1 MADDQNPELPLTP
14 PPGDGGSPGALNIQP
29 VNIEEEMRRSYLD
42 YSMSVIIGRALPDVR
57 DGLKPVHRR
66 ILFGMYELGLTSTKP
81 YRKCAKI
88 VGEVLGKY
96 HPHGDAPVY
105 DALVRMA
112 QDFNMRYPLVDG
124 QGNFGS
130 VDGDMPAAM
139 RYTEA
144 RLAKI
149 AEELL
154 ADIEKETV
162 DFLPNFD
169 ETKKEPGVPPTRGP
183 NLLVNGASGIA
194 VGMATNIPPH
204 NLREVI
210 DATIAMVEKPEIT
223 LKEVMKMV
231 PGPDLPTGGYIAGR
245 EGIEQAYKSGRGS
258 FTMRAK
264 AAIAEIGKERENI
277 VITEIPYQV
286 NKAKLIERIADL
298 ASNKKVEGIAD
309 VRDESDRD
317 GMRIVVEL
325 KRGEESQLILN
336 NLFKH
341 TQMKESFG
349 MILLAIVGGQPRE
362 MGLLEFIRLFIDHRR
377 DVIPRRSRFELR
389 KAREREHVLM
399 GYQIALDHLDMV
411 IRIIRGSSSRA
422 EAKHNLFKYFGEQ
435 EVTITEAG
443 KPKKIEG
450 VKLDGRKYRIQGAPE
465 IEGASRGGLTL
476 SYVQIDAILELQLH
490 RLTQLSIDEIL
501 KELKSIRDLIAELKE
516 ILASEKKLKQVITAE
531 LREVHKAYGDD
542 RRTQIVDK
550 VDEIKLEDLI
560 ADTDMLIT
568 VSHAGYIKRTPV
580 ETYRHQSRGG
590 KGRIGAKTKEEDFVE
605 HLFVASAHSYILLF
619 TSKGRVYWLKVY
631 ELPEAAAATRGKA
644 ISSLVK
650 FQEDEKLT
658 ALVAATNLEEEG
670 RFVFM
675 ATKNGTVKQ
684 SALTEFSNPRST
696 GIIAINLEAKDELIG
711 AKLTDGQ
718 KMIFLASHEGRA
730 ILFRETEVRPMGRNA
745 GGVNGMDLGKDDYVV
760 SMDAVQ
766 PDFEII
772 VKEHK
777 QTTTNLEELENEHIK
792 DSLTTLM
799 LTVAEKGY
807 GKRTPLAEYRITSR
821 GGKGVVNMKSTD
833 RNGSGGATLQVT
845 EESDA
850 MIITEQGKVI
860 RVHANEIREAGRSTQ
875 GVRLLRLEEDDS
887 VAAAAVLQEEQEEE
901 KK

>member
-1 MADDQNPELPLTP
+1 MADETNL
-14 PPGDGGSPGALNIQP
+14 SVMIP
-29 VNIEEEMRRSYLD
+29 VDIEAEMRKSYLD
-42 YSMSVIIGRALPDVR
+42 YAMSVIIGRALPDVR

-66 ILFGMYELGLTSTKP
+66 ILFGMYELGLTSTRP

-88 VGEVLGKY
+88 VGEVLGKF
-96 HPHGDAPVY
+96 HPHGDTPVY

-144 RLAKI
+144 RLSKI

-162 DFLPNFD
+162 DFIPNFD
-169 ETKKEPGVPPTRGP
+169 ETEKEPTVLPTRVP

-204 NLREVI
+204 NLREII
-210 DATIAMVEKPEIT
+210 DATMLLIEKPDTT
-223 LKEVMKMV
+223 LREVLKIV
-231 PGPDLPTGGYIAGR
+231 PGPDFPTGGYIAGR
-245 EGIEQAYKSGRGS
+245 EGIEAAYKTGRGS

-264 AAIAEIGKERENI
+264 AAIEDVGKDRENI

-286 NKAKLIERIADL
+286 NKSTLIKRIAEL
-298 ASNKKVEGIAD
+298 AQIKKIDGIAD

-325 KRGEESQLILN
+325 KRGEESQLVLN
-336 NLFKH
+336 NLYKH
-341 TQMKESFG
+341 TQMQESFG
-349 MILLAIVGGQPRE
+349 MILLAIASGQPKE
-362 MGLLEFIRLFIDHRR
+362 MGLLEFIRLFIEHRR
-377 DVIPRRSRFELR
+377 DVVLRRTRYDLR
-389 KAREREHVLM
+389 KAREREHILT
-399 GYQIALDHLDMV
+399 GYQIALDHLDDV
-411 IRIIRGSSSRA
+411 IRIIRGSTGRA
-422 EAKHNLFKYFGEQ
+422 EAKENLLKFFSEQ
-435 EVTITEAG
+435 DVTITENG
-443 KPKKIEG
+443 KSRKLTG
-450 VKLDGRKYRIQGAPE
+450 VKLDGRKYKLGGV
-465 IEGASRGGLTL
+465 EGETARAVTGGLTP
-476 SYVQIDAILELQLH
+476 VQVDAILELQLH
-490 RLTQLSIDEIL
+490 RLTQLSVDEIL
-501 KELKSIRDLIAELKE
+501 KELKSIRERIVELEE
-516 ILASEKKLKQVITAE
+516 ILASEKKLKAVIISE
-531 LREVHKAYGDD
+531 LKEIQKTYGDD

-560 ADTDMLIT
+560 ADTEMLIT
-568 VSHAGYIKRTPV
+568 VSHAGYIKRTAAD
-580 ETYRHQSRGG
+580 TYRHQSRGG
-590 KGRIGAKTKEEDFVE
+590 KGRIGARTKEEDFVE
-605 HLFVASAHSYILLF
+605 YLFIASAHSYILLF

-658 ALVAATNLEEEG
+658 ALVAARNLEEEG

-675 ATKNGTVKQ
+675 ATKSGTVKK

-696 GIIAINLEAKDELIG
+696 GIIALTLDGKDELIG
-711 AKLTDGQ
+711 AKLTDGK
-718 KMIFLASHEGRA
+718 KMIFLASHEGQA

-745 GGVNGMDLGKDDYVV
+745 GGVNGMDLDKEDYVV

-772 VKEHK
+772 AKEHK
-777 QTTTNLEELENEHIK
+777 TTTQNLEELENEQIK

-799 LTVAEKGY
+799 LTVAEKGF

-821 GGKGVVNMKSTD
+821 GGKGVVNMKTTD
-833 RNGSGGATLQVT
+833 RNGSVVATLQVT
-845 EESDA
+845 EESDV
-850 MIITEQGKVI
+850 MIIAHNGKVI

-875 GVRLLRLEEDDS
+875 GVRLLRLEDDDS
-887 VAAAAVLQEEQEEE
+887 VAAAAVLQEENEEE

>member
-1 MADDQNPELPLTP
+1 MADDKNPQLPLGPDYDNPNTP
-14 PPGDGGSPGALNIQP
+14 PTPPDSTVQGRGAAFLLP
-29 VNIEEEMRRSYLD
+29 VNIEDEMRRSYLD

-96 HPHGDAPVY
+96 HPHGDTPVY

-112 QDFNMRYPLVDG
+112 QEFNMRYRLVDG

-144 RLAKI
+144 RLSKI

-162 DFLPNFD
+162 DFVPNFD
-169 ETKKEPGVPPTRGP
+169 ETEKEPTVLPTRVP

-204 NLREVI
+204 NLREII
-210 DATIAMVEKPEIT
+210 DATVLMIEKPDTT
-223 LKEVMKMV
+223 LKEVLKIV
-231 PGPDLPTGGYIAGR
+231 PGPDFPTGGYIAGR
-245 EGIEQAYKSGRGS
+245 EGIEQAYKTGRGS

-264 AAIAEIGKERENI
+264 AAIEEMGKDRENI

-286 NKAKLIERIADL
+286 NKATLIKRIAEL
-298 ASNKKVEGIAD
+298 AQTKKIDGIAD

-317 GMRIVVEL
+317 GMRVVVEL
-325 KRGEESQLILN
+325 KRGEESQLVLN

-341 TQMKESFG
+341 TQMQESFG
-349 MILLAIVGGQPRE
+349 MILLAIAGGQPKE
-362 MGLLEFIRLFIDHRR
+362 MGLVEFIRLFIEHRR
-377 DVIPRRSRFELR
+377 DVVLRRTRYELR
-389 KAREREHVLM
+389 KAREREHILI
-399 GYQIALDHLDMV
+399 GYQIALDHLDDV
-411 IRIIRGSSSRA
+411 IRIIRGSASRA
-422 EAKHNLFKYFGEQ
+422 EAKENLLKFFSEQ
-435 EVTITEAG
+435 EVTITENG
-443 KPKKIEG
+443 KSRKLEG
-450 VKLDGRKYRIQGAPE
+450 VKLDGRKYKLGGV
-465 IEGASRGGLTL
+465 EGEAARTVTGGLTPIQ
-476 SYVQIDAILELQLH
+476 VDAILE
-490 RLTQLSIDEIL
+490 R
-501 KELKSIRDLIAELKE
+501 IAELEE
-516 ILASEKKLKQVITAE
+516 ILASEKKLKSVIIGE
-531 LREVHKAYGDD
+531 LREVQKTYGDE

-560 ADTDMLIT
+560 ADTEMLIT
-568 VSHAGYIKRTPV
+568 VSHAGYVKRTAAD
-580 ETYRHQSRGG
+580 TYRHQSRGG
-590 KGRIGAKTKEEDFVE
+590 KGRIGARTKEEDFVE
-605 HLFVASAHSYILLF
+605 HLFIASAHSYILLF

-644 ISSLVK
+644 INSLVK

-658 ALVAATNLEEEG
+658 ALVAARDLEAADK
-670 RFVFM
+670 FVFM
-675 ATKNGTVKQ
+675 ATKNGTVKK
-684 SALTEFSNPRST
+684 STLTEFSNPRST
-696 GIIAINLEAKDELIG
+696 GIIAINLDAKDELIG
-711 AKLTDGQ
+711 AKLTDGKQ
-718 KMIFLASHEGRA
+718 MIFLASHEGQA
-730 ILFRETEVRPMGRNA
+730 ILFRETEVRAMGRSA
-745 GGVNGMDLGKDDYVV
+745 GGVNGMDLDKDDYVV

-772 VKEHK
+772 KKEHK
-777 QTTTNLEELENEHIK
+777 IETQNLEELENEQIK
-792 DSLTTLM
+792 DSLVTLM
-799 LTVAEKGY
+799 LTVSEKGY

-821 GGKGVVNMKSTD
+821 GGKGVVNMKTTE
-833 RNGSGGATLQVT
+833 RNGSVVSTLQVT
-845 EESDA
+845 EESDV
-850 MIITEQGKVI
+850 MIITHNGKVI

-875 GVRLLRLEEDDS
+875 GVRLLRLEADDS
-887 VAAAAVLQEEQEEE
+887 VAAAAVLQEEDEEE

>member
-1 MADDQNPELPLTP
+1 MADEQNQSVLLPV
-14 PPGDGGSPGALNIQP
+14 D
-29 VNIEEEMRRSYLD
+29 IEAEMRKSYLD
-42 YSMSVIIGRALPDVR
+42 YAMSVIIGRALPDVR

-144 RLAKI
+144 RLSKI

-154 ADIEKETV
+154 ADIERETV
-162 DFLPNFD
+162 DFIPNFD
-169 ETKKEPGVPPTRGP
+169 ETEKEPTVLPTRVP
-183 NLLVNGASGIA
+183 NLLVNGTSGIA

-210 DATIAMVEKPEIT
+210 DATIAMIEKPELT
-223 LKEVMKMV
+223 LKEAMKFV

-245 EGIEQAYKSGRGS
+245 EGIEQAYKTGRGS

-264 AAIAEIGKERENI
+264 AAIEEASKDRENI
-277 VITEIPYQV
+277 VITELPYQV
-286 NKAKLIERIADL
+286 NKARMIERIAEL
-298 ASNKKVEGIAD
+298 VSNKKIEGISD

-317 GMRIVVEL
+317 GMRVVIEL

-341 TQMKESFG
+341 TQMQESFG

-362 MGLLEFIRLFIDHRR
+362 MGLLDFLRLFIDHRR
-377 DVIPRRSRFELR
+377 DVVLRRSRYELR
-389 KAREREHVLM
+389 KAREREHILV
-399 GYQIALDHLDMV
+399 GYQIALDHLDTV

-422 EAKHNLFKYFGEQ
+422 EAKEHLFKYFTEQ
-435 EVTITEAG
+435 DVTISEDG
-443 KPKKIEG
+443 RSKKVAG
-450 VKLDGRKYRIQGAPE
+450 VKLDGRKYKFAGAPE
-465 IEGASRGGLTL
+465 IEAAGRSAGLGL
-476 SYVQIDAILELQLH
+476 SYTQIDAILELQLH

-501 KELKSIRDLIAELKE
+501 KELKSIRDKIEELEETISSEKKLKSVIIAELKE
-516 ILASEKKLKQVITAE
+516 
-531 LREVHKAYGDD
+531 VHKTYGDD

-568 VSHAGYIKRTPV
+568 VSHAGYIKRTAV

-590 KGRIGAKTKEEDFVE
+590 KGRIGARTKEEDFVE
-605 HLFVASAHSYILLF
+605 HLFIASAHSYILLF

-670 RFVFM
+670 RYVFL
-675 ATKNGTVKQ
+675 ATKFGTVKK
-684 SALTEFSNPRST
+684 STLTEFSNPRST

-711 AKLTDGQ
+711 AKLTDGKQ
-718 KMIFLASHEGRA
+718 MVFLASHEGQA

-745 GGVNGMDLGKDDYVV
+745 GGVNGMDLEKEDYVV

-772 VKEHK
+772 AKEHK
-777 QTTTNLEELENEHIK
+777 QTSQNLEELENEHIK

-807 GKRTPLAEYRITSR
+807 GKRTALAEYRITSR
-821 GGKGVVNMKSTD
+821 GGKGVVNMKTTD
-833 RNGSGGATLQVT
+833 RNGSVVATLQVT
-845 EESDA
+845 EESDV
-850 MIITEQGKVI
+850 MIITEHGKVI

-875 GVRLLRLEEDDS
+875 GVRLLRLDDDDS
-887 VAAAAVLQEEQEEE
+887 VAAAAVIKEEDEEE

>member
-1 MADDQNPELPLTP
+1 MADEQTQSILV
-14 PPGDGGSPGALNIQP
+14 P
-29 VNIEEEMRRSYLD
+29 VDIESEMKKSYLD
-42 YSMSVIIGRALPDVR
+42 YAMSVIIGRALPDVR

-66 ILFGMYELGLTSTKP
+66 ILFGMYELGLTSTRP

-96 HPHGDAPVY
+96 HPHGDTPVY

-162 DFLPNFD
+162 DFTPNFD
-169 ETKKEPGVPPTRGP
+169 ETEKEPTVLPTRVP

-210 DATIAMVEKPEIT
+210 DAAVLLIEKPETT
-223 LKEVMKMV
+223 LKEVLKIV
-231 PGPDLPTGGYIAGR
+231 PGPDFPTGGYIAGR
-245 EGIEQAYKSGRGS
+245 EGIEAAYKSGRGS

-264 AAIAEIGKERENI
+264 AAIEEAGKDRENI
-277 VITEIPYQV
+277 VVTEIPYQV
-286 NKAKLIERIADL
+286 NKARLIERIADL
-298 ASNKKVEGIAD
+298 VQNKKIEGISD

-317 GMRIVVEL
+317 GMRIVIEL

-341 TQMKESFG
+341 TQMQESFG

-362 MGLLEFIRLFIDHRR
+362 MGLIEIIRLFIEHRR
-377 DVIPRRSRFELR
+377 DVVLRRTRFELR
-389 KAREREHVLM
+389 KAREREHILT
-399 GYQIALDHLDMV
+399 GYQVALDHLDSV
-411 IRIIRGSSSRA
+411 IRIIRGSASRA
-422 EAKHNLFKYFGEQ
+422 EAKENLLKFFSEQ
-435 EVTITEAG
+435 DVTIAESG
-443 KPKKIEG
+443 KQKKIEG
-450 VKLDGRKYRIQGAPE
+450 VKLDGRKYKLGG
-465 IEGASRGGLTL
+465 IEGETARSVTTGGLTPIQ
-476 SYVQIDAILELQLH
+476 VDAILELQLH
-490 RLTQLSIDEIL
+490 RLTQLSVDEIL
-501 KELKSIRDLIAELKE
+501 KELKSIRDRIAELEE
-516 ILASEKKLKQVITAE
+516 ILASDKKLKSVIISE
-531 LREVHKAYGDD
+531 LRDVQKTYGDD

-560 ADTDMLIT
+560 ADTEMLIT
-568 VSHAGYIKRTPV
+568 VSHAGYIKRTSTD
-580 ETYRHQSRGG
+580 TYRHQSRGG
-590 KGRIGAKTKEEDFVE
+590 KGRIGAKTREEDFVE

-619 TSKGRVYWLKVY
+619 TSKGRVYWVKVY
-631 ELPEAAAATRGKA
+631 EIPEAAAATRGKA
-644 ISSLVK
+644 INSLVK

-658 ALVAATNLEEEG
+658 ALVAARDLEAADK
-670 RFVFM
+670 FVFM
-675 ATKNGTVKQ
+675 ATKNGTVKK

-696 GIIAINLEAKDELIG
+696 GIIAINLEAQDELIG
-711 AKLTDGQ
+711 AKLTDGKQ
-718 KMIFLASHEGRA
+718 MIFLASHEGQA
-730 ILFRETEVRPMGRNA
+730 ILFRETEVRAMGRNA
-745 GGVNGMDLGKDDYVV
+745 GGVNGMDLDKGDYVV

-772 VKEHK
+772 AKERK
-777 QTTTNLEELENEHIK
+777 KTTQNLEELENEDIK

-807 GKRTPLAEYRITSR
+807 GKRTALAEYRITSR
-821 GGKGVVNMKSTD
+821 GGKGVVNMKTTD
-833 RNGSGGATLQVT
+833 RNGSVVATLQVT
-845 EESDA
+845 EESDV
-850 MIITEQGKVI
+850 MIITEHGKVI

-875 GVRLLRLEEDDS
+875 GVRLLRLDEDDS
-887 VAAAAVLQEEQEEE
+887 IAAAAVLQEENDEE

>member
-1 MADDQNPELPLTP
+1 MAEEQNRSVMLPV
-14 PPGDGGSPGALNIQP
+14 D
-29 VNIEEEMRRSYLD
+29 IEAEMRKSYLD
-42 YSMSVIIGRALPDVR
+42 YAMSVIIGRALPDVR

-144 RLAKI
+144 RLSKI
-149 AEELL
+149 SEELL
-154 ADIEKETV
+154 ADIERETV
-162 DFLPNFD
+162 DFIPNFD
-169 ETKKEPGVPPTRGP
+169 ETEKEPVVLPTRVP

-210 DATIAMVEKPEIT
+210 DAAVAMIEKPEIT
-223 LKEVMKMV
+223 LKEVMKHV

-245 EGIEQAYKSGRGS
+245 EGIEQAYKTGRGS

-264 AAIAEIGKERENI
+264 AAVEEVAKDRENI

-286 NKAKLIERIADL
+286 NKAKLIERIAEL
-298 ASNKKVEGIAD
+298 ASNKKIEGIAD
-309 VRDESDRD
+309 VRDESDRE
-317 GMRIVVEL
+317 GMRVVVEL

-341 TQMKESFG
+341 TQMQESFG

-362 MGLLEFIRLFIDHRR
+362 MGLLEFIRLFVDHRR
-377 DVIPRRSRFELR
+377 DVVLRRSRYDLR
-389 KAREREHVLM
+389 KAREREHILI
-399 GYQIALDHLDMV
+399 GYQVALDHLDTV
-411 IRIIRGSSSRA
+411 IRIIRGSASRA
-422 EAKHNLFKYFGEQ
+422 DAKENLFKYFTEQ
-435 EVTITEAG
+435 DVTISEEG
-443 KPKKIEG
+443 KARKIAG
-450 VKLDGRKYRIQGAPE
+450 VKLDGRKYKFAGAPE
-465 IEGASRGGLTL
+465 IEAAGRGAALGL
-476 SYVQIDAILELQLH
+476 SYAQIDAILELQLH

-501 KELKSIRDLIAELKE
+501 KELKAIREKIEELEEIISSEKKLKSVIIAELKE
-516 ILASEKKLKQVITAE
+516 
-531 LREVHKAYGDD
+531 VHKTYGDD

-590 KGRIGAKTKEEDFVE
+590 KGRIGARTKEEDFVE
-605 HLFVASAHSYILLF
+605 HLFIASAHSYILLF

-644 ISSLVK
+644 ISNLVK

-670 RFVFM
+670 RYVFL
-675 ATKNGTVKQ
+675 ATKFGTVKK

-696 GIIAINLEAKDELIG
+696 GIIAINLEDKDELIG
-711 AKLTDGQ
+711 AKLTDGKQ
-718 KMIFLASHEGRA
+718 MIFLASHDGQA

-745 GGVNGMDLGKDDYVV
+745 GGVNGMDLEKDDYVV

-772 VKEHK
+772 AKEHQ
-777 QTTTNLEELENEHIK
+777 QTTQNLEELENEHIK

-807 GKRTPLAEYRITSR
+807 GKRTALAEYRITSR
-821 GGKGVVNMKSTD
+821 GGKGVVNMKTTD
-833 RNGSGGATLQVT
+833 RNGPVVATLQVT
-845 EESDA
+845 EESDV
-850 MIITEQGKVI
+850 MIITEHGKVI

-875 GVRLLRLEEDDS
+875 GVRLLRLEDDDS
-887 VAAAAVLQEEQEEE
+887 VAAAAVIQEESEEE
-901 KK
+901 ERK